1 MGPVTH
7 ASQYPCDGFPVVV
20 SVEGDV
26 VVCVGGFAV
35 DPRAQ
40 SGFTSGHEYVQE
52 G

>member
-1 MGPVTH
+1 MHT
-7 ASQYPCDGFPVVV
+7 SQYPCDGSSVVV

-35 DPRAQ
+35 DPGAQ
-40 SGFTSGHEYVQE
+40 SGFASGHEYVQE